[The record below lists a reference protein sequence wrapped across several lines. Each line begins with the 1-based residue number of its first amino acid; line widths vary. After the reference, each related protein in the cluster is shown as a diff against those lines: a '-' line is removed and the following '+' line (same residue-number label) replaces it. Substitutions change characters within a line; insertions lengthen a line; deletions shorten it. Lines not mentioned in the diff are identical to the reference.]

1 VIGAEKN
8 SKPKTQTPGAP
19 YMSVLLLAAPPV
31 CRASMDF
38 LSAPSMHPSTSP
50 PLPSHREVA
59 AAAAAASRA
68 ILGPKAASP
77 PPLLLPG
84 SLRRLCCALLRASP
98 LLLGSWASK
107 GAAATA
113 VAAAEAEA
121 ATCRPLT
128 RRPPVTARLDSRGRS
143 RGSRAANNAAVH
155 PLVEDL
161 CHTYCGRCARG
172 RQ

>member
-1 VIGAEKN
+1 MIGAEKN

-31 CRASMDF
+31 CRAALDF
-38 LSAPSMHPSTSP
+38 LSAPSMHPSRSP
-50 PLPSHREVA
+50 PPPSHREV

-98 LLLGSWASK
+98 LLSGSRASK
-107 GAAATA
+107 GAAAAA
-113 VAAAEAEA
+113 VAAAKAEA

-128 RRPPVTARLDSRGRS
+128 RRPPVTARSGSRGRP